1 MIKHF
6 LAITCLTLSIGAN
19 AALVDNITYVT
30 DTVTG
35 MDYLKLSQTH
45 DQFWHDVVTN
55 DSLGFISQGWS
66 VTSQESLAALT
77 DAYGNLAVHM
87 IRDNSTV
94 PKFTVTNNDLLGGQ
108 QMWLDQFSVI
118 VDYLVGVYHHPGAID
133 MCGWPPCA
141 YQHGPYSQYSVSF
154 SRPSVVPIPAAGWLF
169 MSALI
174 GLIGK
179 KRLSRR

>member
-1 MIKHF
+1 MIRKL
-6 LAITCLTLSIGAN
+6 LALTCLSLSVCVN

-45 DQFWHDVVTN
+45 SAFWDEVVTN

-66 VTSQESLAALT
+66 VTSHASLRALT
-77 DAYGNLAVHM
+77 DAYGNPAVQM
-87 IRDNSTV
+87 IRDVAEINV
-94 PKFTVTNNDLLGGQ
+94 ITNADLHGGQ
-108 QMWLDQFSVI
+108 NWLPQMVHYDTLTWKGLRRSG
-118 VDYLVGVYHHPGAID
+118 YSEGAHAWYT
-133 MCGWPPCA
+133 GWYREYA
-141 YQHGPYSQYSVSF
+141 WYSVSL